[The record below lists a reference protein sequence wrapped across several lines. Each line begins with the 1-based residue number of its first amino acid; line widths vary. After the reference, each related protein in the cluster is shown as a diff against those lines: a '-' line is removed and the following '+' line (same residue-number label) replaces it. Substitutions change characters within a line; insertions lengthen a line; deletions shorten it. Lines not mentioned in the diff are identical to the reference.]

1 VTVANIQIENLKIEA
16 EKGFRRTLFEP
27 ESVDPNVEINFV
39 NDSKVR
45 LWEQQGDANF
55 VSSIRRKGNSSNHI
69 IHAVKESRVTYDA
82 GLTIFASDWRVLFS
96 PLMETLK
103 FSPCILSAEAKD

>member
-1 VTVANIQIENLKIEA
+1 MWRLTLLMIQRL
-16 EKGFRRTLFEP
+16 RP
-27 ESVDPNVEINFV
+27 
-39 NDSKVR
+39 VR
-45 LWEQQGDANF
+45 AGRGDTNF

-69 IHAVKESRVTYDA
+69 IHAVKESRATYDA

>member
-1 VTVANIQIENLKIEA
+1 MWRLTLLMIQRSGA
-16 EKGFRRTLFEP
+16 
-27 ESVDPNVEINFV
+27 
-39 NDSKVR
+39 VR
-45 LWEQQGDANF
+45 AVQGDNNF